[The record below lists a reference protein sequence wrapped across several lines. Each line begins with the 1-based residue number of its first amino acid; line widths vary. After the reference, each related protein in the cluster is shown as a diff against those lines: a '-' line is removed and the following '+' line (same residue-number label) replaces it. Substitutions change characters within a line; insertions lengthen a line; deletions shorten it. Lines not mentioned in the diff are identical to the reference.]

1 MEKFERFEKHAK
13 MAVIMTLLVMCIWQ
27 AERISTLE
35 SRVLQLENDQTM
47 IVSNMK
53 RTVDLMADIVR
64 MQKGKELVEMAD
76 G

>member
-1 MEKFERFEKHAK
+1 MEQFWKYAK
-13 MAVIMTLLVMCIWQ
+13 MAVITTLLVMCIWQ

-53 RTVDLMADIVR
+53 RTVDLMVDIVR
-64 MQKGKELVEMAD
+64 IQKGKELVEMAD